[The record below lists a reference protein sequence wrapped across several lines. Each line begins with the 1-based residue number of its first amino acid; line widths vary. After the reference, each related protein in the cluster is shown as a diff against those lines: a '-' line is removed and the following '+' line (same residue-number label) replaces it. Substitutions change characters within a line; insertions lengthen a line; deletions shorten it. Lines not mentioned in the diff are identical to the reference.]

1 MKTIM
6 CRALV
11 YLGEPVL
18 LDHLLYQPDSSLVK
32 QSYMP
37 RMLRMLNLAGFGM
50 MAWDQAS
57 INSELP
63 YRYSTTTLPV
73 FDRNLKFLSGK
84 IKANC
89 FLGHVRGVA
98 LDSAVTIH
106 DHNVHPFWYSGT
118 KLALAHNGDLYHFD
132 EMRDDLRL
140 HIRPEIASH
149 ISGST
154 DSEWIYAV
162 LLSQLEDPGTFSTS
176 EEIRRAIDRTF
187 GIIGQVRDARGISVA
202 SSANLFISD
211 GRQIFA
217 VRFCFDF
224 GRYPVHEPSKIHE
237 ANLTYLSLWYTSG
250 REYGFYDEE
259 WQMVGGAAAADS
271 VMVASE
277 PLTTDVAK
285 WLEVPEYSLLHTEQS
300 DGNAVTDIYYVDF

>member
-1 MKTIM
+1 M
-6 CRALV
+6 CRALL

-18 LDHLLYQPDSSLVK
+18 LDDLLYKADSSLVK

-50 MAWDQAS
+50 MVWDRSS
-57 INSELP
+57 IDPDLP
-63 YRYSTTTLPV
+63 YRYGTTNLPI
-73 FDRNLKFLSGK
+73 FDRNLKNLANK
-84 IKANC
+84 IKAHC
-89 FLGHVRGVA
+89 FLGHVRGVSW
-98 LDSAVTIH
+98 DSAVTIAEQ
-106 DHNVHPFWYSGT
+106 NIHPFWYPGA
-118 KLALAHNGDLYHFD
+118 KLVLAHNGDLYRFE

-140 HIRPEIASH
+140 HIRPEIARH

-154 DSEWIYAV
+154 DSEWIYAL
-162 LLSQLEDPGTFSTS
+162 LLSQLPDPGEYSTS
-176 EEIRRAIDRTF
+176 DEIRRATDKTLS
-187 GIIGQVRDARGISVA
+187 IIGTVREARGISVA

-224 GRYPVHEPSKIHE
+224 GRYSTKDPSKVHE

-277 PLTTDVAK
+277 PLTSDVSK
-285 WLEVPEYSLLHTEQS
+285 WLEVQEYSALHTERNN
-300 DGNAVTDIYYVDF
+300 DRTITDIHYLNV

>member
-1 MKTIM
+1 M
-6 CRALV
+6 CRALL

-50 MAWDQAS
+50 MVWDRTSVDPQT
-57 INSELP
+57 P
-63 YRYSTTTLPV
+63 YRYGTTDLPV
-73 FDRNLKFLSGK
+73 FDRNLKCLAGK

-89 FLGHVRGVA
+89 LLGHVRGVA
-98 LDSAVTIH
+98 LDSTATITH
-106 DHNVHPFWYSGT
+106 HNVHPFWYPGA
-118 KLALAHNGDLYHFD
+118 KLALAHNGDLYRFE

-140 HIRPEIASH
+140 HVRPEIARH

-154 DSEWIYAV
+154 DSEWIYAI
-162 LLSQLEDPGTFSTS
+162 LLSQLGDPGEYPTNDET
-176 EEIRRAIDRTF
+176 RRAIDKTLA
-187 GIIGQVRDARGISVA
+187 IIAKVRETRGISVA

-211 GRQIFA
+211 GQQIFA

-224 GRYPVHEPSKIHE
+224 GRYPTDDPAKLHE
-237 ANLTYLSLWYTSG
+237 ANLNYLSLWYTSG
-250 REYGFYDEE
+250 REYGFHENE
-259 WQMVGGAAAADS
+259 WQMTGGASAADS

-277 PLTTDVAK
+277 PLTAEVSK
-285 WLEVPEYSLLHTEQS
+285 WLEVPEYSILHTERS
-300 DGNAVTDIYYVDF
+300 NGRPLTDIHYINV

>member
-1 MKTIM
+1 M
-6 CRALV
+6 CRALL

-18 LDHLLYQPDSSLVK
+18 LDDLLYQPDSSLAK

-50 MAWDQAS
+50 LVWDRSS
-57 INSELP
+57 IDPDIP
-63 YRYSTTTLPV
+63 YHYGTTHLPV
-73 FDRNLKFLSGK
+73 FDRNLKSLAGK

-98 LDSAVTIH
+98 LDTAVTI
-106 DHNVHPFWYSGT
+106 NEQNIHPFWYPDA
-118 KLALAHNGDLYHFD
+118 KLALAHNGDLHRFE

-140 HIRPEIASH
+140 HVRPEIAQH

-162 LLSQLEDPGTFSTS
+162 LLSQLNDPGAPSTND
-176 EEIRRAIDRTF
+176 EIRRAIDKTLA
-187 GIIGQVRDARGISVA
+187 IIGNVREAVGISVA

-211 GRQIFA
+211 GQRIFA

-224 GRYPVHEPSKIHE
+224 GRYATNDPTRIHE

-250 REYGFYDEE
+250 SEYGFYDGE
-259 WQMVGGAAAADS
+259 WRMTGGAAAADS

-277 PLTTDVAK
+277 PLTSDITS
-285 WLEVPEYSLLHTEQS
+285 WLEVPEYSTLHTQR
-300 DGNAVTDIYYVDF
+300 DNGRTVTNIHYIDV

>member
-1 MKTIM
+1 M

-18 LDHLLYQPDSSLVK
+18 LDHLLYKPDSSLVK

-50 MAWDQAS
+50 MAWDRAS
-57 INSELP
+57 IKAELP
-63 YRYSTTTLPV
+63 YRYSTTALPV
-73 FDRNLKFLSGK
+73 FDRNLKFLSSK

-98 LDSAVTIH
+98 LDSRVTIN
-106 DHNVHPFWYSGT
+106 DYNVHPFCFPGA
-118 KLALAHNGDLYHFD
+118 KIALAHNGDLYRFD

-140 HIRPEIASH
+140 HIHPEIARH

-162 LLSQLEDPGTFSTS
+162 LLSQLDDPGAYSTGD
-176 EEIRRAIDRTF
+176 EIRRAIDRTL
-187 GIIGQVRDARGISVA
+187 GIIGKVRNARNISVA
-202 SSANLFISD
+202 SSVNLFISD

-224 GRYPVHEPSKIHE
+224 GCYATHDATKVHE

-250 REYGFYDEE
+250 REYGFYDDE
-259 WQMVGGAAAADS
+259 WQMIGGPAAADT

-277 PLTTDVAK
+277 PLTTDVTK
-285 WLEVPEYSLLHTEQS
+285 WIEVPEYSLLLTERNN
-300 DGNAVTDIYYVDF
+300 GNAITGIHYIDI

>member
-1 MKTIM
+1 M
-6 CRALV
+6 CRALL

-18 LDHLLYQPDSSLVK
+18 LDDLLYKPDSSLVK

-50 MAWDQAS
+50 MAWDRTS
-57 INSELP
+57 IDP
-63 YRYSTTTLPV
+63 DMPFRYGTTNLPV
-73 FDRNLKFLSGK
+73 FDRNLKILANK
-84 IKANC
+84 IEANC

-98 LDSAVTIH
+98 LDSAVTITEQ
-106 DHNVHPFWYSGT
+106 NIHPFWYPGA
-118 KLALAHNGDLYHFD
+118 KLVLAHNGDLYRFD

-140 HIRPEIASH
+140 HIRPEVARH

-162 LLSQLEDPGTFSTS
+162 LLSQLGDPGAYATS
-176 EEIRRAIDRTF
+176 DEIRRAIDKTLA
-187 GIIGQVRDARGISVA
+187 IISNVREARGISVA
-202 SSANLFISD
+202 SSVNLFVSD
-211 GRQIFA
+211 GQQIFA

-224 GRYPVHEPSKIHE
+224 GRYATDDPGKVHE

-259 WQMVGGAAAADS
+259 WQMVGGAAAANS

-277 PLTTDVAK
+277 PLTSDINK
-285 WLEVPEYSLLHTEQS
+285 WLEVPEYSALHTERRN
-300 DGNAVTDIYYVDF
+300 GHTITDIHYLNV

>member
-1 MKTIM
+1 M

-18 LDHLLYQPDSSLVK
+18 LDDLLYQPDSSLVK

-50 MAWDQAS
+50 MAWDRAS
-57 INSELP
+57 INPELP

-73 FDRNLKFLSGK
+73 FDSNLKFLSRK

-98 LDSAVTIH
+98 LDSTVTINE
-106 DHNVHPFWYSGT
+106 HNLHPFWFSGA
-118 KLALAHNGDLYHFD
+118 KLALAHNGDLHQFD

-140 HIRPEIASH
+140 YIRPEIASH

-162 LLSQLEDPGTFSTS
+162 LLSQLADPGAFPTS
-176 EEIRRAIDRTF
+176 DETRRAIDKTL
-187 GIIGQVRDARGISVA
+187 GIIGQVRDAHGISVA
-202 SSANLFISD
+202 SSTNLFISD
-211 GRQIFA
+211 GQQIFA

-224 GRYPVHEPSKIHE
+224 GRYPTHDPSKIHE

-250 REYGFYDEE
+250 TEYGFYDDE
-259 WQMVGGAAAADS
+259 WQMTGGAAAADS

-277 PLTTDVAK
+277 PLTTDVVN
-285 WLEVPEYSLLHTEQS
+285 WLEVPEYSLLHTERTN
-300 DGNAVTDIYYVDF
+300 GHTVTDIHYLDF

>member
-1 MKTIM
+1 M
-6 CRALV
+6 CRALL

-18 LDHLLYQPDSSLVK
+18 LDDLLYKPDSSLVK

-50 MAWDQAS
+50 TVWDRSS
-57 INSELP
+57 IDPDIP
-63 YRYSTTTLPV
+63 YRYGTTNLPV
-73 FDRNLKFLSGK
+73 FDRNLKSLANK

-98 LDSAVTIH
+98 LDSAVAITEQNI
-106 DHNVHPFWYSGT
+106 HPFWYPGA
-118 KLALAHNGDLYHFD
+118 KLALAHNGDLYRFE

-140 HIRPEIASH
+140 HIRPEIARH

-162 LLSQLEDPGTFSTS
+162 LLSQLSDPGEYSTND
-176 EEIRRAIDRTF
+176 EIRRAVDKTLA
-187 GIIGQVRDARGISVA
+187 IIGSVRAARGVSVA
-202 SSANLFISD
+202 SSVNLFISD

-224 GRYPVHEPSKIHE
+224 GRYATTDPAKVHE
-237 ANLTYLSLWYTSG
+237 ANLSYLSLWYTSG

-259 WQMVGGAAAADS
+259 WQMIGGAAAADS

-277 PLTTDVAK
+277 PLTSDVAK
-285 WLEVPEYSLLHTEQS
+285 WLEVPEYSVLHTQRS
-300 DGNAVTDIYYVDF
+300 NGRTVTDIHYLDV

>member
-1 MKTIM
+1 M

-18 LDHLLYQPDSSLVK
+18 LDDLLYQPDSSLVK

-50 MAWDQAS
+50 MAWDRSS
-57 INSELP
+57 INAELP

-73 FDRNLKFLSGK
+73 FDSNLKHLSGK
-84 IKANC
+84 IAANC

-98 LDSAVTIH
+98 MDSAVTINE
-106 DHNVHPFWYSGT
+106 HNVHPFWFPGA
-118 KLALAHNGDLYHFD
+118 KLALAHNGDLHRFD

-140 HIRPEIASH
+140 HIRPEIARH

-162 LLSQLEDPGTFSTS
+162 LLSQLADPEAHPTS
-176 EEIRRAIDRTF
+176 DETRRAIDKTL
-187 GIIGQVRDARGISVA
+187 GIIGQVRDARGISTA
-202 SSANLFISD
+202 SSVNLFLTD

-224 GRYPVHEPSKIHE
+224 GRYSTNDPGNIHE

-250 REYGFYDEE
+250 REYGFYDDE
-259 WQMVGGAAAADS
+259 WQMTGGAAAANS

-285 WLEVPEYSLLHTEQS
+285 WLEVPEYSVLHTERG
-300 DGNAVTDIYYVDF
+300 DGNTVTDIHYVDF

>member
-1 MKTIM
+1 M
-6 CRALV
+6 CRALL

-18 LDHLLYQPDSSLVK
+18 LDDLLYKPDSSLVK
-32 QSYMP
+32 QSYLP

-50 MAWDQAS
+50 MVWDRSS
-57 INSELP
+57 IDPDIP
-63 YRYSTTTLPV
+63 YRYGTTNLPV
-73 FDRNLKFLSGK
+73 FDRNLKSLANK

-98 LDSAVTIH
+98 LDSAVTITEQ
-106 DHNVHPFWYSGT
+106 NIHPFWYPGA
-118 KLALAHNGDLYHFD
+118 KLVLAHNGDLYRFE

-140 HIRPEIASH
+140 HIRPEIARH
-149 ISGST
+149 IAGST

-162 LLSQLEDPGTFSTS
+162 LLSQLSDPGEYSTND
-176 EEIRRAIDRTF
+176 EIRRAIDKTLA
-187 GIIGQVRDARGISVA
+187 IIGNVREARGISLA
-202 SSANLFISD
+202 SSVNLFISD
-211 GRQIFA
+211 GQQIFA

-224 GRYPVHEPSKIHE
+224 GRYATNDPAKVHE

-259 WQMVGGAAAADS
+259 WQMIGGAAAANS

-277 PLTTDVAK
+277 PLTSDVAR
-285 WLEVPEYSLLHTEQS
+285 WLEVPEYSALHTERS
-300 DGNAVTDIYYVDF
+300 DGHTVTDIHYLNV